1 VSDLE
6 RDLAESRRA
15 AGGREEE
22 VRTLRMSVEAL
33 SRAREPPRA
42 PPPPAAAPPRAPPRS
57 PCAPRSVAL
66 LAEEPA
72 RRSRFE
78 WADAAS
84 DEDVAVPPPPDP
96 PPRGVASEGD
106 STTTTTTPPP
116 PPPPPRIEDAIAA
129 AAAAAA
135 AATIAMIAAPK
146 KTSWASV
153 ARRGTDDA
161 RADDDGGAFERTEND
176 EENQKVEVE
185 EKETFGVAEEETFG
199 DAEEEIRCD
208 INIPNVPSAFVA
220 KYLPRDVDLDATE
233 EAREGDGVVTRRVAA
248 AKKLGELVADVG
260 VGRVGKGAYSLH
272 WSPCDRVRAAHAD
285 P

>member
-1 VSDLE
+1 MLRVWGQVGIVCASLPQGSRAPVRPVRRSPSFWQTRARLLRYPE
-6 RDLAESRRA
+6 TLAETLDWG
-15 AGGREEE
+15 AGGWFQ
-22 VRTLRMSVEAL
+22 TSK
-33 SRAREPPRA
+33 SRQQT
-42 PPPPAAAPPRAPPRS
+42 PPPPSTEAGAAAATKHDRRARV
-57 PCAPRSVAL
+57 CG
-66 LAEEPA
+66 
-72 RRSRFE
+72 
-78 WADAAS
+78 
-84 DEDVAVPPPPDP
+84 PPPDP

-106 STTTTTTPPP
+106 STTTTT
-116 PPPPPRIEDAIAA
+116 PRIEDAIAA

-135 AATIAMIAAPK
+135 AATIAAPK

-161 RADDDGGAFERTEND
+161 RADDDGAAFERTEND

>member
-1 VSDLE
+1 MSDLE

-42 PPPPAAAPPRAPPRS
+42 AAPPAAAAPPRAPPRS
-57 PCAPRSVAL
+57 PRAPRSVAL

-84 DEDVAVPPPPDP
+84 DDDVAVPPPPDP

-106 STTTTTTPPP
+106 STTTTT
-116 PPPPPRIEDAIAA
+116 PRIEDAIAA

-135 AATIAMIAAPK
+135 AATIAAPK

-161 RADDDGGAFERTEND
+161 RADDDGAAFERTEND